1 MNRQIRIIKLAERE
15 RQAEAQ
21 IAEQLASAS
30 HLAREETSNDAAA
43 TIMGW
48 MGELQRQKQNSA
60 GAAHNFKNL
69 FENSGVVVESSSGD

>member
-60 GAAHNFKNL
+60 GAAHNFKSL
-69 FENSGVVVESSSGD
+69 FENSGVAVESSSGD